1 MQTLKRLT
9 MYISDSVYIE
19 DEPLYK
25 VLLRKAHA
33 LDLAGAT
40 VSRCVDG
47 FGANT
52 RLKKRSLLDSINPV
66 APLCI
71 EIIDSLEY
79 IEKLLPFIEE
89 YVNKGIVIME
99 DVQVLKYARAD
110 NIKGKA

>member
-9 MYISDSVYIE
+9 IYISDSVYIE

-66 APLCI
+66 APLRI

-79 IEKLLPFIEE
+79 IENYYPLSKNMSTRALLLWKMSKF
-89 YVNKGIVIME
+89 
-99 DVQVLKYARAD
+99 
-110 NIKGKA
+110 